1 MGKLNILQ
9 HKSWHVYNE
18 VNQERVRKD
27 EEAARIEEEKKK
39 ERALQADR
47 EARLALLRSKS
58 RGRIGSSHAEVL
70 DVAPN
75 EVSTALSLP
84 DTEERHIG
92 HVNLFEEAER
102 EARGKG
108 GKNPEYEA
116 EKRAKEKKEADKFTW
131 YLGETKDGKKETP
144 WYATLDLKSDKKPQE
159 GPAGL
164 IKDEKARK
172 AKDERR
178 KAKEDPLNAM
188 TKYVSKSERRERERQ
203 AHSERRKRATK
214 TRESSSSSS
223 SNIEKLRAER
233 LARERVE
240 RAKAQEVLQ
249 PGSALPTRHFEDSA
263 YYHSQFNPDFVRRR
277 RDEAPARS
285 RRHEPY

>member
-1 MGKLNILQ
+1 MSVASSQ
-9 HKSWHVYNE
+9 YPCVSSWHVYNE

-39 ERALQADR
+39 ERTLQADR

-58 RGRIGSSHAEVL
+58 RGSSHSVAV
-70 DVAPN
+70 DAAPN
-75 EVSTALSLP
+75 EESTALSLP
-84 DTEERHIG
+84 DSEGRHVG
-92 HVNLFEEAER
+92 HINLFEEAEK

-144 WYATLDLKSDKKPQE
+144 WYATLDLKSDRKPQD

-164 IKDEKARK
+164 VKDEKSRK

-178 KAKEDPLNAM
+178 KAKEDPLSAI
-188 TKYVSKSERRERERQ
+188 TKYVSKSEKRERERQ
-203 AHSERRKRATK
+203 AHSERRKRSTK

-263 YYHSQFNPDFVRRR
+263 YYHSQFNPDSVRRR
-277 RDEAPARS
+277 RDEARTKS
-285 RRHEPY
+285 RRHQPY